1 MKKLSLDELAIIAF
15 DFDGV
20 FTDNKVI
27 CDSEGVEYVI
37 CSRAGMAF
45 HFSTMKY

>member
-27 CDSEGVEYVI
+27 CDSEGLNMSFAPVPQLW
-37 CSRAGMAF
+37 
-45 HFSTMKY
+45 HFTSPQ